1 GCRLATA
8 HAVGER
14 GGQLHCCPP
23 RHCCRRRFGD
33 QRCQRQALALERAQG
48 SLTLP
53 VAWPQAAVWAVRR
66 AERRLSSCLFESEVL
81 RTRGLKRS
89 SSGRTLSGVDLL
101 ISMNKADEPLGMVL
115 PKSLMNSSLMP

>member
-1 GCRLATA
+1 MLSASEAASSVAVHLVTVAAAGLQINAANAKRWRLSERRVASRCR
-8 HAVGER
+8 
-14 GGQLHCCPP
+14 
-23 RHCCRRRFGD
+23 
-33 QRCQRQALALERAQG
+33 
-48 SLTLP
+48 
-53 VAWPQAAVWAVRR
+53 WPQAAVWAVRR

-101 ISMNKADEPLGMVL
+101 ISMNKADEALGMVL